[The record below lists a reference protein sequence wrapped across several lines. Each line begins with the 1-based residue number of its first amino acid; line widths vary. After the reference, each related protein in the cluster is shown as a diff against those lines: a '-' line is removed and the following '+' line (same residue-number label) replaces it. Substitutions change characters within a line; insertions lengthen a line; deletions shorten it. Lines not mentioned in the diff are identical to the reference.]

1 MTMQNGLRA
10 GAIGAVIA
18 VILNLVGIIPVVGC
32 CTFILTLVL
41 WVGVGVLAGYF
52 GNKLNP
58 MQTGGDAAKAG
69 AVAGAVTS
77 LVGGVAQTII
87 FAIQAAVGGSVPA
100 LSQISPE
107 QLRQLR
113 EAGVDPAILSS
124 VAGILSSVAGVIGV
138 GSCCCIIG
146 TLIAAAL
153 GAGGGALS
161 PSFFKR
167 NP

>member
-1 MTMQNGLRA
+1 MTFQNGLKA
-10 GAIGAVIA
+10 GGIGAIIA
-18 VILNLVGIIPVVGC
+18 VILNLVGIIPLIGC
-32 CTFILTLVL
+32 CTFILTLLL
-41 WVGVGVLAGYF
+41 WVGVGVLAGYL
-52 GNKLNP
+52 GKSNS

-77 LVGGVAQTII
+77 LVGGIAQTII
-87 FAIQAAVGGSVPA
+87 FAIQAALGGSVQA
-100 LSQISPE
+100 LSQIPPE

-113 EAGVDPAILSS
+113 DAGIDPAIF
-124 VAGILSSVAGVIGV
+124 SSVAGVIGV

>member
-1 MTMQNGLRA
+1 MTFQNGLKA
-10 GAIGAVIA
+10 GGIGAVIA
-18 VILNLVGIIPVVGC
+18 VILNLIAIIPLVGF

-41 WVGVGVLAGYF
+41 WIGVGVLAGYF
-52 GNKLNP
+52 GSKSNS

-87 FAIQAAVGGSVPA
+87 QTITFAIQTALGVSVQA
-100 LSQISPE
+100 LSQIPPE

-113 EAGVDPAILSS
+113 EAGVDPAIFSS
-124 VAGILSSVAGVIGV
+124 VAGAIGV

>member
-1 MTMQNGLRA
+1 MTFQNGLKA
-10 GAIGAVIA
+10 GGIGAAIS
-18 VILNLVGIIPVVGC
+18 VILNLLGIIPLVGC
-32 CTFILTLVL
+32 CTFILTLLL
-41 WVGVGVLAGYF
+41 WVGVGVLAGYY
-52 GNKLNP
+52 GNKSNP
-58 MQTGGDAAKAG
+58 MQTGSDAAKAG

-87 FAIQAAVGGSVPA
+87 FAVQAALGGTIQA
-100 LSQISPE
+100 LSQIPPE

-113 EAGVDPAILSS
+113 DIGVDPAIF
-124 VAGILSSVAGVIGV
+124 GSVAGVIGI

-146 TLIAAAL
+146 TVIAAAF

>member
-1 MTMQNGLRA
+1 MTFQNGLKA
-10 GAIGAVIA
+10 GGIGGVIA
-18 VILNLVGIIPVVGC
+18 VILNLLGIIPLVGC
-32 CTFILTLVL
+32 CTFILTLLL
-41 WVGVGVLAGYF
+41 WVGVGVLAGYY
-52 GNKLNP
+52 GNKSNP
-58 MQTGGDAAKAG
+58 MQTGSDAAKAG
-69 AVAGAVTS
+69 AVAGVVTS

-87 FAIQAAVGGSVPA
+87 FAVQAAMGGTIQA
-100 LSQISPE
+100 LSQIPPE

-113 EAGVDPAILSS
+113 DIGVDPAIFGS
-124 VAGILSSVAGVIGV
+124 VGGVIGI

-146 TLIAAAL
+146 TVIAAAF

>member
-1 MTMQNGLRA
+1 MTFQNGLKA
-10 GAIGAVIA
+10 GGIGAIIA
-18 VILNLVGIIPVVGC
+18 VILNLVGIIPLIGC

-52 GNKLNP
+52 GSKSNS

-87 FAIQAAVGGSVPA
+87 FAIQAAVSGSVQA
-100 LSQISPE
+100 LSQIPPE

-113 EAGVDPAILSS
+113 DAGIDPAIF
-124 VAGILSSVAGVIGV
+124 SSVAGVIGV

-167 NP
+167 NL

>member
-1 MTMQNGLRA
+1 VTIQNGLRA

-41 WVGVGVLAGYF
+41 WIGVGVLAGYY
-52 GNKLNP
+52 GSKSNP
-58 MQTGGDAAKAG
+58 MQTGGDAAKVG

-77 LVGGVAQTII
+77 LVGGVAETII
-87 FAIQAAVGGSVPA
+87 ISVQVALGGTMQA
-100 LSQISPE
+100 LSQIPPE

-113 EAGVDPAILSS
+113 EIGVDPAIFGNL
-124 VAGILSSVAGVIGV
+124 AGVVGI
-138 GSCCCIIG
+138 GSCCCLVG
-146 TLIAAAL
+146 TLVAAAL
-153 GAGGGALS
+153 GAAGGALS

>member
-1 MTMQNGLRA
+1 MTFQNGLKA
-10 GAIGAVIA
+10 GGIGAIIA
-18 VILNLVGIIPVVGC
+18 VILNLVGIIPLIGC

-52 GNKLNP
+52 GSKSNL

-87 FAIQAAVGGSVPA
+87 FAIQAAVSGSVQA
-100 LSQISPE
+100 LSQIPPE

-113 EAGVDPAILSS
+113 EAGVDPAMF
-124 VAGILSSVAGVIGV
+124 SSVAGVIGV

>member
-1 MTMQNGLRA
+1 MTFQNGLKA
-10 GAIGAVIA
+10 GGIGAIIA
-18 VILNLVGIIPVVGC
+18 VILNLVGIIPLIGC

-52 GNKLNP
+52 GSKSNS

-87 FAIQAAVGGSVPA
+87 FAIQAALGGSVQA
-100 LSQISPE
+100 LSQIPPE

-113 EAGVDPAILSS
+113 DAGIDPAIF
-124 VAGILSSVAGVIGV
+124 SSVAGVIGV

-167 NP
+167 NL

>member
-1 MTMQNGLRA
+1 MTIQNGLRA

-41 WVGVGVLAGYF
+41 WIGVGVLAGYY
-52 GNKLNP
+52 GSKSNP
-58 MQTGGDAAKAG
+58 MQTGGDAAKVG

-77 LVGGVAQTII
+77 LVGGVAETII
-87 FAIQAAVGGSVPA
+87 ISVQVALGGTVQA
-100 LSQISPE
+100 LSQIPPE

-113 EAGVDPAILSS
+113 EIGVDPAIFGNL
-124 VAGILSSVAGVIGV
+124 AGVVGI
-138 GSCCCIIG
+138 GSCCCLVG
-146 TLIAAAL
+146 TLVAAAL
-153 GAGGGALS
+153 GAAGGALS

>member
-1 MTMQNGLRA
+1 MTFQNGLRA

-18 VILNLVGIIPVVGC
+18 VILNLLGIIPLVGC

-41 WVGVGVLAGYF
+41 WVGVGVLAGYY
-52 GNKLNP
+52 GNKSNP

-87 FAIQAAVGGSVPA
+87 FAVQAALGGTIQA
-100 LSQISPE
+100 LSEIPPE
-107 QLRQLR
+107 QLQQLR
-113 EAGVDPAILSS
+113 DIGIDPAIF
-124 VAGILSSVAGVIGV
+124 GSVAGVFGI

-167 NP
+167 NS

>member
-1 MTMQNGLRA
+1 MTFQNGLKA
-10 GAIGAVIA
+10 GGIGAIIA
-18 VILNLVGIIPVVGC
+18 VILNLVGIIPLIGC

-52 GNKLNP
+52 GSKSNS

-69 AVAGAVTS
+69 AIAGAVTS
-77 LVGGVAQTII
+77 LVGGIAQTII
-87 FAIQAAVGGSVPA
+87 FAIQAAVSGSVQA
-100 LSQISPE
+100 LSQIPPE

-113 EAGVDPAILSS
+113 DAGIDPAIF
-124 VAGILSSVAGVIGV
+124 SSVAGVIGI